1 MQTGLLPIGEGAR
14 HIRFPGS
21 AGRAGGL
28 RILILSHSGG
38 TLMANAATRTKRLNE
53 TKMVLRQP
61 LLLIAIILSF
71 ALLLL
76 FVIYPLAKTLIYSL
90 TDETG
95 AFSLANLISILQTPR
110 YGKVFGRTMAL
121 GLIVA
126 VIATFIGYV
135 FAYTVTRVDIP
146 GKGFFKTMA
155 TLPILSPPF
164 VLSLSII
171 FLFGKQGL
179 ISKDLLGITG
189 SSVYGLKSL
198 IVVQVMSF
206 FPIAYLTLSGILSS
220 IDASVEDAA
229 CNMGAGRWKTFWTV
243 TFPLSLPG
251 IISGALLVF
260 IQSLEDFSN
269 PATIGGDYTTLSI
282 EVYNIITGSYDMR
295 KGSVLALLLLLP
307 AVIAY
312 LLNKYWVNK
321 KSFVTVTGKPTQ
333 ARKLIEEPHIKWPL
347 FIFCL
352 LVSSIIILF
361 YGTVIFASFVR
372 TWGVDFS
379 LTLDQYRKAL
389 QYGWDSLKNSM
400 VLGLISAV
408 IGGLLGMVI
417 AYITAKRNYFGK
429 RFIEV
434 SSVLMFAVPGTV
446 LGISYILGFNSKPL
460 ALTGTGVILVIVF
473 TFRNMPV
480 AIESGTTTL
489 LQIDNSIEDASTILG
504 ADTGYSFRRITL
516 PMLKNAFFSGIVYS
530 FTKAITA
537 VSAVIFLV
545 SPRWKLVTS
554 NIYSLFDMAKYGQAA
569 AFVTM
574 MVGILLVFIGLF
586 STVINFL
593 LAPRSKVPQAK
604 TKTEETK

>member
-1 MQTGLLPIGEGAR
+1 
-14 HIRFPGS
+14 
-21 AGRAGGL
+21 
-28 RILILSHSGG
+28 
-38 TLMANAATRTKRLNE
+38 MANATTRAKRLNE
-53 TKMVLRQP
+53 TKMILRQP

-95 AFSLANLISILQTPR
+95 AFSLANLITILQTPR

-135 FAYTVTRVDIP
+135 FAYTVTRVNVP
-146 GKGFFKTMA
+146 AKGFFKTMA

-179 ISKDLLGITG
+179 ISKNLLGITG

-206 FPIAYLTLSGILSS
+206 FPIAYLTLSGILAS

-243 TFPLSLPG
+243 TFPLSLLG

-347 FIFCL
+347 FAFCL
-352 LVSSIIILF
+352 IVSAIIILF

-400 VLGLISAV
+400 TLGLISAV

-417 AYITAKRNYFGK
+417 AYITAKRNYYGK

-434 SSVLMFAVPGTV
+434 ASVLMFAVPGTV

-460 ALTGTGVILVIVF
+460 ALTGTGLILVIVF

-489 LQIDNSIEDASTILG
+489 LQIDNSIEEASTILG

-554 NIYSLFDMAKYGQAA
+554 NIYSLFDLAKYGQAA

-586 STVINFL
+586 NTVINLL

-604 TKTEETK
+604 SKTEESK

>member
-1 MQTGLLPIGEGAR
+1 
-14 HIRFPGS
+14 
-21 AGRAGGL
+21 
-28 RILILSHSGG
+28 
-38 TLMANAATRTKRLNE
+38 
-53 TKMVLRQP
+53 
-61 LLLIAIILSF
+61 
-71 ALLLL
+71 
-76 FVIYPLAKTLIYSL
+76 
-90 TDETG
+90 
-95 AFSLANLISILQTPR
+95 
-110 YGKVFGRTMAL
+110 
-121 GLIVA
+121 
-126 VIATFIGYV
+126 
-135 FAYTVTRVDIP
+135 
-146 GKGFFKTMA
+146 
-155 TLPILSPPF
+155 
-164 VLSLSII
+164 
-171 FLFGKQGL
+171 
-179 ISKDLLGITG
+179 
-189 SSVYGLKSL
+189 
-198 IVVQVMSF
+198 
-206 FPIAYLTLSGILSS
+206 
-220 IDASVEDAA
+220 
-229 CNMGAGRWKTFWTV
+229 
-243 TFPLSLPG
+243 
-251 IISGALLVF
+251 
-260 IQSLEDFSN
+260 
-269 PATIGGDYTTLSI
+269 
-282 EVYNIITGSYDMR
+282 MR

-347 FIFCL
+347 FAFCL
-352 LVSSIIILF
+352 IVSAIIILF

-389 QYGWDSLKNSM
+389 QYGWDSMLVTVTERTREIGIRKAIGAERKSIIAQF
-400 VLGLISAV
+400 LIEASV
-408 IGGLLGMVI
+408 VCGIGGLLGMVI
-417 AYITAKRNYFGK
+417 AYITAKRNYYGK

-434 SSVLMFAVPGTV
+434 ASVLMFAVPGTV

-460 ALTGTGVILVIVF
+460 ALTGTGLILVIVF

-489 LQIDNSIEDASTILG
+489 LQIDNSIEEASTILG

-554 NIYSLFDMAKYGQAA
+554 NIYSLFDLAKYGQAA

-586 STVINFL
+586 NTVINLL

-604 TKTEETK
+604 SKTEESK

>member
-1 MQTGLLPIGEGAR
+1 
-14 HIRFPGS
+14 
-21 AGRAGGL
+21 
-28 RILILSHSGG
+28 
-38 TLMANAATRTKRLNE
+38 MANATTRAKRLNE
-53 TKMVLRQP
+53 TKMILRQP

-95 AFSLANLISILQTPR
+95 AFSLANLITILQTPR

-135 FAYTVTRVDIP
+135 FAYTVTRVNVP
-146 GKGFFKTMA
+146 AKGFFKTMA

-179 ISKDLLGITG
+179 ISKNLLGITG

-206 FPIAYLTLSGILSS
+206 FPIAYLTLSGILAS
-220 IDASVEDAA
+220 IDASVEDSA

-347 FIFCL
+347 FAFCL
-352 LVSSIIILF
+352 IVSAIIILF

-400 VLGLISAV
+400 TLGLISAV

-417 AYITAKRNYFGK
+417 AYITAKRNYYGK

-434 SSVLMFAVPGTV
+434 ASVLMFAVPGTV

-460 ALTGTGVILVIVF
+460 ALTGTGLILVIVF

-489 LQIDNSIEDASTILG
+489 LQIDNSIEEASTILG

-554 NIYSLFDMAKYGQAA
+554 NIYSLFDLAKYGQAA

-586 STVINFL
+586 NTVINLL

-604 TKTEETK
+604 SKTEESK

>member
-1 MQTGLLPIGEGAR
+1 
-14 HIRFPGS
+14 
-21 AGRAGGL
+21 
-28 RILILSHSGG
+28 
-38 TLMANAATRTKRLNE
+38 MANATTRAKRLNE
-53 TKMVLRQP
+53 TKMILQQP

-95 AFSLANLISILQTPR
+95 AFSLANLTAILQTPR

-135 FAYTVTRVDIP
+135 FAYTVTRVNIP

-179 ISKDLLGITG
+179 ISKNLLGITG
-189 SSVYGLKSL
+189 SSVYGMKSL

-333 ARKLIEEPHIKWPL
+333 ARKLINEPHIKWPL
-347 FIFCL
+347 FAFCL
-352 LVSSIIILF
+352 IVSVIIILF

-400 VLGLISAV
+400 TLGLISAI

-417 AYITAKRNYFGK
+417 AYITAKRNYYGK

-460 ALTGTGVILVIVF
+460 ALTGTGIILVIVF

-489 LQIDNSIEDASTILG
+489 LQIDNSIEEASTILG

-516 PMLKNAFFSGIVYS
+516 PMMKNAFFSGIVYS

-586 STVINFL
+586 NAVINFL

-604 TKTEETK
+604 SNTEESK

>member
-1 MQTGLLPIGEGAR
+1 
-14 HIRFPGS
+14 
-21 AGRAGGL
+21 
-28 RILILSHSGG
+28 
-38 TLMANAATRTKRLNE
+38 MANATTRAKRLNE
-53 TKMVLRQP
+53 TKMIRQQP

-95 AFSLANLISILQTPR
+95 AFSLANLIAILQTPR

-126 VIATFIGYV
+126 MIATFIGYV
-135 FAYTVTRVDIP
+135 FAYTVTRVNIP

-179 ISKDLLGITG
+179 ISKNLLGITG
-189 SSVYGLKSL
+189 SSVYGMKSL

-333 ARKLIEEPHIKWPL
+333 ARKLINEPHIKWPL
-347 FIFCL
+347 FAFCL
-352 LVSSIIILF
+352 IVSVIIILF

-400 VLGLISAV
+400 TLGLISAI

-417 AYITAKRNYFGK
+417 AYITAKRNYYGK

-460 ALTGTGVILVIVF
+460 ALTGTGIILVIVF

-489 LQIDNSIEDASTILG
+489 LQIDNSIEEASTILG

-586 STVINFL
+586 NAVINFL

-604 TKTEETK
+604 SNTEESK

>member
-1 MQTGLLPIGEGAR
+1 
-14 HIRFPGS
+14 
-21 AGRAGGL
+21 
-28 RILILSHSGG
+28 
-38 TLMANAATRTKRLNE
+38 MANATTRAKRLNE
-53 TKMVLRQP
+53 TKMILRQP

-95 AFSLANLISILQTPR
+95 AFSLANLITILQTPR

-135 FAYTVTRVDIP
+135 FAYTVTRVNVP
-146 GKGFFKTMA
+146 AKGFFKTMA

-179 ISKDLLGITG
+179 ISKNLLGITG

-206 FPIAYLTLSGILSS
+206 FPIAYLTLSGILAS

-243 TFPLSLPG
+243 TFPLSLPS
-251 IISGALLVF
+251 ILSGALLVF

-347 FIFCL
+347 FAFCL
-352 LVSSIIILF
+352 IVSAIIILF

-400 VLGLISAV
+400 TLGLISAV

-429 RFIEV
+429 RFIEI

-460 ALTGTGVILVIVF
+460 ALTGTGIILVIVF

-489 LQIDNSIEDASTILG
+489 LQIDNSIEEASTILG

-554 NIYSLFDMAKYGQAA
+554 NIYSLFDLAKYGQAA

-586 STVINFL
+586 NTVINFL

-604 TKTEETK
+604 TKTEESK